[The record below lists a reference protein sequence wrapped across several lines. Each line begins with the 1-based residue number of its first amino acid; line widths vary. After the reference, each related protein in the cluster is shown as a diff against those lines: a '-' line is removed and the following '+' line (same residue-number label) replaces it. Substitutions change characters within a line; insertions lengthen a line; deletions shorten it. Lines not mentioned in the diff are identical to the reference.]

1 MERIYEVGFAALLA
15 VGLATS
21 PMIANAADLQS
32 DPEAGQLV
40 FAPVRQN
47 ATARS
52 GFPTTNVTADLLD
65 DFADQQSAKDKA
77 LEAKKAELKARQE
90 QLDKEAAEKL
100 AADERAREKAIAD
113 REAAKKAKEEK
124 AAAAAAMNAEKR
136 AKNTY
141 SGDRYVD
148 GSAKKIPPA
157 LRNQD
162 SVKRVDR
169 RAERIA
175 AREAAGEDKP
185 EFFFQPGSGN

>member
-1 MERIYEVGFAALLA
+1 M
-15 VGLATS
+15 
-21 PMIANAADLQS
+21 
-32 DPEAGQLV
+32 
-40 FAPVRQN
+40 RQN

-100 AADERAREKAIAD
+100 AADERARAKAIAD

-124 AAAAAAMNAEKR
+124 AAAAAEAREAAAAAAAEKR
-136 AKNTY
+136 AALAAKKGEKV
-141 SGDRYVD
+141 SGDTYVD
-148 GSAKKIPPA
+148 GTAKKVPPA
-157 LRNQD
+157 LRNKD

-175 AREAAGEDKP
+175 AREAAGEEKP